1 MSKNASDKSKVNPLN
16 KLNEVSNVPLNGPYM
31 KDYTSRMRPGP
42 PSSILE
48 ASKQA
53 FTKVSDSVF
62 NLVTYKTAQIAVTII
77 DSVNLMITGM
87 QELDPNK
94 RNEIVAKLA
103 KKARI
108 LNLLAN
114 DPDIKT
120 IVSDSAKSFAVI
132 AGSFFVELQ
141 PPLRQGILETLYSTQ
156 ETLMESLD
164 KMQEFTTNIFKL
176 VPVLGDSY
184 IIVENVLAASN
195 ATSNVIARSSET
207 IDTWSK
213 IFYDLNKNLISKMS
227 TQLSSLEKNQTK
239 INDLIEV
246 LDQTSNVSRAI
257 EKGGDDISNFINQG
271 RTEREKQITNKII
284 KTVTNPNGGSKKKQK
299 KTKKRRGILKKN
311 KNKKQK
317 NKTVRFKS

>member
-1 MSKNASDKSKVNPLN
+1 
-16 KLNEVSNVPLNGPYM
+16 
-31 KDYTSRMRPGP
+31 
-42 PSSILE
+42 
-48 ASKQA
+48 
-53 FTKVSDSVF
+53 TKVSDSVF

-120 IVSDSAKSFAVI
+120 IVSDSAKSFALI
-132 AGSFFVELQ
+132 AGSFFVELL

-213 IFYDLNKNLISKMS
+213 IFNDLNTNLFSKISPE
-227 TQLSSLEKNQTK
+227 LSSLEKNQGK
-239 INDLIEV
+239 ITELLKV

-271 RTEREKQITNKII
+271 RTE
-284 KTVTNPNGGSKKKQK
+284 
-299 KTKKRRGILKKN
+299 
-311 KNKKQK
+311 
-317 NKTVRFKS
+317 

>member
-16 KLNEVSNVPLNGPYM
+16 RINEVSNVPLDGPYM
-31 KDYTSRMRPGP
+31 KDYTDRMRPRA
-42 PSSILE
+42 SLSIFE

-53 FTKVSDSVF
+53 FTKVTDSVF
-62 NLVTYKTAQIAVTII
+62 NLVTYKTAQIAITII
-77 DSVNLMITGM
+77 DSINLMITGM

-94 RNEIVAKLA
+94 RSEIVAKLA

-120 IVSDSAKSFAVI
+120 IVSDSAKSFAII
-132 AGSFFVELQ
+132 AASFFEELQ
-141 PPLRQGILETLYSTQ
+141 PPLRQGILETLYNTQ
-156 ETLMESLD
+156 ETLIESLD
-164 KMQEFTTNIFKL
+164 KMQEFTENLLKL

-213 IFYDLNKNLISKMS
+213 IFNDLNRSIPG
-227 TQLSSLEKNQTK
+227 
-239 INDLIEV
+239 INA
-246 LDQTSNVSRAI
+246 S
-257 EKGGDDISNFINQG
+257 
-271 RTEREKQITNKII
+271 
-284 KTVTNPNGGSKKKQK
+284 
-299 KTKKRRGILKKN
+299 
-311 KNKKQK
+311 
-317 NKTVRFKS
+317 